1 MGMLQT
7 GNMARQPHTGSGRAT
22 FARRA
27 SALTWLVRSMMI
39 LCAAGCPKPMVQESI
54 VKVSIGAPSVID
66 TLAGPVTYPVTYANA
81 AEISLYPDDVTLATS
96 GSVTGRVSVHGLGT
110 SARNVTISNI
120 RGNGSASI
128 ALAAGTA
135 SDASGNP
142 APRAVATKAFYAH
155 AVLESGS
162 GFTAPTPQPPAIGSG
177 AGADAKAI
185 ARWDVV
191 PYQTFD
197 DLFEIGVVAFH
208 INGIDRVEFSLD
220 GGPWTAVKEMTLN
233 PRTNVVE
240 YWVALDAARSPDGP
254 VEVRAIAYPKKGVPR
269 VLGGEDVTVANGEHS
284 MPLFANAQQSFVPQ
298 PVFVSL
304 SGDDAA
310 PGTQGQPVATISRA
324 LDVVQDGGEVILL
337 DAGTYEGPANRSQR
351 VMNTRWITVHP
362 APGLNAEDVT
372 ISRPEWSVVR
382 PEVKL
387 LAWQDVSFNFG
398 KIQQYYAL
406 LCLFWFD
413 KCHWFDE
420 LGWEHENGRSVNV
433 RDCYYA
439 TDTTAFDMLYAFAN
453 ARLARGCHAERISGD
468 VFQNSNLVVN
478 CTAENVDGTVLEHHT
493 DLYQMWNAADNTILY
508 GMEGNNLVATQ
519 SFFLVAT
526 LRSAPGEERSAL
538 SNSAFVD
545 LNIINT
551 PVMEN
556 GQNWGGPPWSQ
567 MQSSFD
573 HVLFRNV
580 KLPNQRLMLRTELSD
595 PLVTNL
601 WFEAKD
607 VVFEDC
613 LFHRETW
620 RTYCAPTATPIEG
633 VRFVDCTYASPVKT
647 RDDSGK
653 R

>member
-1 MGMLQT
+1 
-7 GNMARQPHTGSGRAT
+7 
-22 FARRA
+22 
-27 SALTWLVRSMMI
+27 MMI

-155 AVLESGS
+155 AVLEPGS

-240 YWVALDAARSPDGP
+240 YWTALDASRSPDGP
-254 VEVRAIAYPKKGVPR
+254 VEVRAIAYPKKGIPR

-324 LDVVQDGGEVILL
+324 LALVQDGG
-337 DAGTYEGPANRSQR
+337 
-351 VMNTRWITVHP
+351 
-362 APGLNAEDVT
+362 
-372 ISRPEWSVVR
+372 
-382 PEVKL
+382 
-387 LAWQDVSFNFG
+387 
-398 KIQQYYAL
+398 
-406 LCLFWFD
+406 
-413 KCHWFDE
+413 
-420 LGWEHENGRSVNV
+420 
-433 RDCYYA
+433 
-439 TDTTAFDMLYAFAN
+439 
-453 ARLARGCHAERISGD
+453 
-468 VFQNSNLVVN
+468 
-478 CTAENVDGTVLEHHT
+478 
-493 DLYQMWNAADNTILY
+493 
-508 GMEGNNLVATQ
+508 
-519 SFFLVAT
+519 
-526 LRSAPGEERSAL
+526 
-538 SNSAFVD
+538 
-545 LNIINT
+545 
-551 PVMEN
+551 
-556 GQNWGGPPWSQ
+556 
-567 MQSSFD
+567 
-573 HVLFRNV
+573 
-580 KLPNQRLMLRTELSD
+580 
-595 PLVTNL
+595 
-601 WFEAKD
+601 
-607 VVFEDC
+607 
-613 LFHRETW
+613 
-620 RTYCAPTATPIEG
+620 
-633 VRFVDCTYASPVKT
+633 
-647 RDDSGK
+647 
-653 R
+653 

>member
-155 AVLESGS
+155 AVLEPGS

-254 VEVRAIAYPKKGVPR
+254 VEVRAIAHPKKGIPR
-269 VLGGEDVTVANGEHS
+269 VLQGSLDEPLNVTRGMHS
-284 MPLFANAQQSFVPQ
+284 IPLWANAGGTLKDLILHVDSVNGNDDTGDGSLARPYASIARAGTAAGGQVSASDAVILRLAQGDYVLHKGTGGLSHVEQWTTIEPELGTSPSTVRMVGSETGALSSMRRVRFHRVAVRGVFRI
-298 PVFVSL
+298 PVRTLWFDDIDYDGMDL
-304 SGDDAA
+304 SNGAQTITKAWSPGGIWITDGTSTGSAHVLRGADFYRNHHVIECSASPFGSSPCTLYSRCDAYVLTEFHGDVWHWLVGTTEATSDAA
-310 PGTQGQPVATISRA
+310 
-324 LDVVQDGGEVILL
+324 
-337 DAGTYEGPANRSQR
+337 DANIIAY
-351 VMNTRWITVHP
+351 
-362 APGLNAEDVT
+362 
-372 ISRPEWSVVR
+372 
-382 PEVKL
+382 
-387 LAWQDVSFNFG
+387 
-398 KIQQYYAL
+398 
-406 LCLFWFD
+406 
-413 KCHWFDE
+413 
-420 LGWEHENGRSVNV
+420 NV
-433 RDCYYA
+433 
-439 TDTTAFDMLYAFAN
+439 
-453 ARLARGCHAERISGD
+453 
-468 VFQNSNLVVN
+468 
-478 CTAENVDGTVLEHHT
+478 TAENFPTQGIFAEVHPNEVIGTPV
-493 DLYQMWNAADNTILY
+493 YF
-508 GMEGNNLVATQ
+508 NNV
-519 SFFLVAT
+519 
-526 LRSAPGEERSAL
+526 
-538 SNSAFVD
+538 AFVD
-545 LNIINT
+545 IRVNH
-551 PVMEN
+551 VMEDD
-556 GQNWGGPPWSQ
+556 GDYRGGWWE
-567 MQSSFD
+567 
-573 HVLFRNV
+573 VG
-580 KLPNQRLMLRTELSD
+580 
-595 PLVTNL
+595 TNH
-601 WFEAKD
+601 FIMRR
-607 VVFEDC
+607 VN
-613 LFHRETW
+613 
-620 RTYCAPTATPIEG
+620 APTQVMRWNPEKYNTTMRNASITDCNFYAFTHTPLPKGTIFYNNHFTNPKLYG
-633 VRFVDCTYASPVKT
+633 SWVMPDYRP
-647 RDDSGK
+647 
-653 R
+653 

>member
-142 APRAVATKAFYAH
+142 APRAVASKTFHAH
-155 AVLESGS
+155 GVLEPGN
-162 GFTAPTPQPPAIGSG
+162 GFLAPTPQPPAIGSG
-177 AGADAKAI
+177 AGSDAKAI

-191 PYQTFD
+191 PYQTFEGI
-197 DLFEIGVVAFH
+197 FEIGVVAFH

-240 YWVALDAARSPDGP
+240 YWTALDASRSPDGP
-254 VEVRAIAYPKKGVPR
+254 IEVRAIAYPKKGVPR

-284 MPLFANAQQSFVPQ
+284 IPLFANAQQSFVPQ

-310 PGTQGQPVATISRA
+310 PGTRAQPVATISRA
-324 LDVVQDGGEVILL
+324 LDLVQDGGEVILL

-362 APGLNAEDVT
+362 APGLDAEDVT
-372 ISRPEWSVVR
+372 ISRPEWSIVR

-387 LAWQDVSFNFG
+387 LAWRDIAFNFG
-398 KIQQYYAL
+398 YILQYYAPGYL
-406 LCLFWFD
+406 PWFD

-420 LGWEHENGRSVNV
+420 FGWEHESGRSINV
-433 RDCYYA
+433 RDYYYA

-453 ARLARGCHAERISGD
+453 ARIARGCGAERISGD
-468 VFQNSNLVVN
+468 VFQNSNMVIN
-478 CTAENVDGTVLEHHT
+478 CSVRKVDGRFLEHHE
-493 DLYQMWNAADNTILY
+493 DLYQMWGPADNTILY
-508 GMEGNNLVATQ
+508 GMKARDIYAQ
-519 SFFLVAT
+519 SIFLQPT
-526 LRSAPGEERSAL
+526 YQPAPGSPRYQL

-545 LNIINT
+545 LDI
-551 PVMEN
+551 EN
-556 GQNWGGPPWSQ
+556 ELVLSDGQNVGGPPFSQ
-567 MQSSFD
+567 LQSSLS
-573 HVLFRNV
+573 HILFSNL
-580 KLPNQRLMLRTELSD
+580 KLPNQRLGLRTDWSD
-595 PLVTNL
+595 PAVTNM
-601 WFEAKD
+601 WFEAKN

-620 RTYCAPTATPIEG
+620 RTYCAPTAPRIEG
-633 VRFVDCTYASPVKT
+633 VRFVDCTYASPLKSNE
-647 RDDSGK
+647 DSGE

>member
-155 AVLESGS
+155 AVLEPGS

-269 VLGGEDVTVANGEHS
+269 VLGG
-284 MPLFANAQQSFVPQ
+284 
-298 PVFVSL
+298 
-304 SGDDAA
+304 
-310 PGTQGQPVATISRA
+310 R
-324 LDVVQDGGEVILL
+324 
-337 DAGTYEGPANRSQR
+337 
-351 VMNTRWITVHP
+351 
-362 APGLNAEDVT
+362 
-372 ISRPEWSVVR
+372 
-382 PEVKL
+382 
-387 LAWQDVSFNFG
+387 
-398 KIQQYYAL
+398 
-406 LCLFWFD
+406 
-413 KCHWFDE
+413 CH
-420 LGWEHENGRSVNV
+420 
-433 RDCYYA
+433 C
-439 TDTTAFDMLYAFAN
+439 
-453 ARLARGCHAERISGD
+453 
-468 VFQNSNLVVN
+468 
-478 CTAENVDGTVLEHHT
+478 
-493 DLYQMWNAADNTILY
+493 
-508 GMEGNNLVATQ
+508 
-519 SFFLVAT
+519 
-526 LRSAPGEERSAL
+526 
-538 SNSAFVD
+538 
-545 LNIINT
+545 
-551 PVMEN
+551 
-556 GQNWGGPPWSQ
+556 
-567 MQSSFD
+567 
-573 HVLFRNV
+573 
-580 KLPNQRLMLRTELSD
+580 
-595 PLVTNL
+595 
-601 WFEAKD
+601 
-607 VVFEDC
+607 
-613 LFHRETW
+613 REW
-620 RTYCAPTATPIEG
+620 RTFHAPVYQRKPQLRAATGLREPLG
-633 VRFVDCTYASPVKT
+633 R
-647 RDDSGK
+647 
-653 R
+653 

>member
-1 MGMLQT
+1 
-7 GNMARQPHTGSGRAT
+7 
-22 FARRA
+22 
-27 SALTWLVRSMMI
+27 MMI

-155 AVLESGS
+155 GVLEPGN
-162 GFTAPTPQPPAIGSG
+162 GFLAPTPQPPAIGSG
-177 AGADAKAI
+177 AGSDAKAI

-191 PYQTFD
+191 PYQTFEGI
-197 DLFEIGVVAFH
+197 FEIGVVAFH

-240 YWVALDAARSPDGP
+240 YWTALDASRSPDGP
-254 VEVRAIAYPKKGVPR
+254 IEVRAIAHPKKGIPR

-362 APGLNAEDVT
+362 APGLDAEDVT
-372 ISRPEWSVVR
+372 ISRPEWSIVR

-387 LAWQDVSFNFG
+387 LAWRDIAFNFG
-398 KIQQYYAL
+398 YILQYYAL
-406 LCLFWFD
+406 EKITWFD

-420 LGWEHENGRSVNV
+420 FGWEHENGRSVNV

-453 ARLARGCHAERISGD
+453 ARIVRGCGAERISGD
-468 VFQNSNLVVN
+468 VYQNAKLVVN
-478 CTAENVDGTVLEHHT
+478 CSAKNIDGRVLEHHT

-508 GMEGNNLVATQ
+508 GLEARNLIQTQ
-519 SFFLVAT
+519 SIFLQPT
-526 LRSAPGEERSAL
+526 YQSPPGSPRYQL
-538 SNSAFVD
+538 SNSAFVNLD
-545 LNIINT
+545 I
-551 PVMEN
+551 EN
-556 GQNWGGPPWSQ
+556 EIVLRDGQDMGGPPWSQ
-567 MQSSFD
+567 LQTSLA
-573 HVLFRNV
+573 HLLFRNV
-580 KLPNQRLMLRTELSD
+580 KLPNQRLMLRTDWSD
-595 PLVTNL
+595 PTVTNM
-601 WFEAKD
+601 WFEARD

-613 LFHRETW
+613 LFHQQTW
-620 RTYCAPTATPIEG
+620 RAYCAPAAPRVEG
-633 VRFVDCTYASPVKT
+633 VRFVDCTYASPLKANKVSAE
-647 RDDSGK
+647 R
-653 R
+653 

>member
-27 SALTWLVRSMMI
+27 SALTWLARSMMI

-155 AVLESGS
+155 AVLEPGS

-197 DLFEIGVVAFH
+197 GIFEIGVVAFH

-240 YWVALDAARSPDGP
+240 YWTALDASRSPDGP
-254 VEVRAIAYPKKGVPR
+254 IEVRAIAYPKKGVPR

-351 VMNTRWITVHP
+351 VMNTRWITVQP
-362 APGLNAEDVT
+362 APGLDADDVT

-420 LGWEHENGRSVNV
+420 FGWEHENGRSVNV

-453 ARLARGCHAERISGD
+453 ARIVRGCGAERISGD
-468 VFQNSNLVVN
+468 VYQNAKLVVN
-478 CTAENVDGTVLEHHT
+478 CSAKNIDGRVLEHHT

-508 GMEGNNLVATQ
+508 GLEARNLIQTQ
-519 SFFLVAT
+519 SIFLQPT
-526 LRSAPGEERSAL
+526 YQSPPGSPRYQL
-538 SNSAFVD
+538 SNSAFVNLD
-545 LNIINT
+545 I
-551 PVMEN
+551 EN
-556 GQNWGGPPWSQ
+556 EIVLRDGQDMGGPPWSQ
-567 MQSSFD
+567 LQTSLA
-573 HVLFRNV
+573 HLLFRNV
-580 KLPNQRLMLRTELSD
+580 KLPNQRLMLRTDWSD
-595 PLVTNL
+595 PTVTNM
-601 WFEAKD
+601 WFEARD

-613 LFHRETW
+613 LFHQQTW
-620 RTYCAPTATPIEG
+620 RAYCAPAAPRVEG
-633 VRFVDCTYASPVKT
+633 VRFVDCTYASPLKANKVSAE
-647 RDDSGK
+647 R
-653 R
+653 

>member
-155 AVLESGS
+155 AVLEPGS

-254 VEVRAIAYPKKGVPR
+254 VEVRAIAHPKKGLPR
-269 VLGGEDVTVANGEHS
+269 VLGGDSWQANGEYALK
-284 MPLFANAQQSFVPQ
+284 LFAEKSSTIDVISISTPGDLSDVLANAPDGATVEIE
-298 PVFVSL
+298 
-304 SGDDAA
+304 A
-310 PGTQGQPVATISRA
+310 PGIYYWTKDLNTLREAPSRW
-324 LDVVQDGGEVILL
+324 L
-337 DAGTYEGPANRSQR
+337 
-351 VMNTRWITVHP
+351 TVR
-362 APGLNAEDVT
+362 AASNLE
-372 ISRPEWSVVR
+372 RE
-382 PEVKL
+382 
-387 LAWQDVSFNFG
+387 
-398 KIQQYYAL
+398 KIII
-406 LCLFWFD
+406 
-413 KCHWFDE
+413 E
-420 LGWEHENGRSVNV
+420 LPDEHESHLLRSARLMRFDGITFDFRRQQFYNGAREVWFHKCLLTDSLGCTNNTG
-433 RDCYYA
+433 RPWIRADGISFA
-439 TDTTAFDMLYAFAN
+439 TECQLNDMLYGYVSFQLVRHCN
-453 ARLARGCHAERISGD
+453 FDRLSGD
-468 VFQNSNLVVN
+468 VFQNTLCILNSQGSGL
-478 CTAENVDGTVLEHHT
+478 DGAMLEHHSDVFQYFRVSEPWT
-493 DLYQMWNAADNTILY
+493 APTNVIASKVSVEMRDDVQAI
-508 GMEGNNLVATQ
+508 
-519 SFFLVAT
+519 FLRGFETGPFVDY
-526 LRSAPGEERSAL
+526 
-538 SNSAFVD
+538 AFVD
-545 LNIINT
+545 VNFDHTWGDSARRAN
-551 PVMEN
+551 
-556 GQNWGGPPWSQ
+556 GGPPFTQFYRTCENILLRNVAISSQ
-567 MQSSFD
+567 RI
-573 HVLFRNV
+573 LFRTD
-580 KLPNQRLMLRTELSD
+580 QDQEDEIFR
-595 PLVTNL
+595 
-601 WFEAKD
+601 AHD
-607 VVFEDC
+607 VVFENCQVHYSVRDSYI
-613 LFHRETW
+613 LGP
-620 RTYCAPTATPIEG
+620 APEG
-633 VRFVDCTYASPVKT
+633 VRFTSCYTPDAPKSQ
-647 RDDSGK
+647 
-653 R
+653 